1 MFRMPRKLSWGGE
14 ADLECESATAD
25 CFRFPAATGRELPSL
40 AIRDLLNTDL
50 QPTPAEQREIEAIV
64 RHFGGAEGR
73 ARIYDFIDG
82 QLNVLHTRAQ
92 SLIQIAGVVITVT
105 GFSGRIIADTSK
117 SAQTLIVSGVALVSI
132 AAAIALMFVMPI
144 RWLSSY
150 LHLPMEEWLLT
161 ALRRRRKKNRA
172 FRVASIIIVAGMILY
187 VSAVAMML
195 LHPEVTELK
204 QVR

>member
-1 MFRMPRKLSWGGE
+1 MN
-14 ADLECESATAD
+14 
-25 CFRFPAATGRELPSL
+25 
-40 AIRDLLNTDL
+40 NTEL
-50 QPTPAEQREIEAIV
+50 QPTRAEQREIEAIV
-64 RHFGGAEGR
+64 RHFGGSEGR

-117 SAQTLIVSGVALVSI
+117 SAQTLIVSGLALVSI
-132 AAAIALMFVMPI
+132 AAGIALMFVMPI

-150 LHLPMEEWLLT
+150 LHLPMEDWLLT

-172 FRVASIIIVAGMILY
+172 FRVASIIIVVGMIFY
-187 VSAVAMML
+187 VAAVAMML